1 MSDLLTW
8 SPIPLGRWFGTTV
21 RVHFLLI
28 VFIASWLLLAPFSW
42 TASVGSGLASL
53 EQTAA
58 WMSLL
63 LLALVVHEGAHA
75 LTAYVLDCEQ
85 EDVHLWPLGNLTGPS
100 VPVRG
105 VENMLVTIAGPLA
118 SGALAMGT
126 AAGLGLIAD
135 AQFVWNPFGD
145 GVDSGA
151 PWLDAKTRA
160 TPLTAVWLVGWFGYI
175 NYILCLVNLLPAL
188 PFDGGRLF
196 RCILADRSIVS
207 SHDDMVAPW
216 TARATAAI
224 LFLVGVVRV
233 FTGDGG
239 VGWTV
244 IGLAVLIEIF
254 VRSESRMLED
264 GGFFDDGV
272 FGYDFSEGYTSLE
285 GGPAVARPH
294 RESALERWRRRRS
307 DLRRRRRMTT
317 EAAEERRM
325 DEILD
330 KLHREGRSALT
341 DEEQRF
347 LVRVSA
353 RYRNRPK
360 PRD

>member
-8 SPIPLGRWFGTTV
+8 SPIRLGRWFGTTV
-21 RVHFLLI
+21 KVHILLI
-28 VFIASWLLLAPFSW
+28 AFVAYRLVIAPFVD
-42 TASVGSGLASL
+42 AAEPGIKNL

-58 WMSLL
+58 WLSLL
-63 LLALVVHEGAHA
+63 LLALAVHEAAHA
-75 LTAYVLDCEQ
+75 LTAYLLDCDQ
-85 EDVHLWPLGNLTGPS
+85 EEVHIWPLGNLTGPS
-100 VPVRG
+100 PASRG
-105 VENMLVTIAGPLA
+105 VESMLVAISGPLV
-118 SGALAMGT
+118 SGALAFGI

-135 AQFVWNPFGD
+135 AQFIWNPFGD
-145 GVDSGA
+145 RVDSGA
-151 PWLDAKTRA
+151 PWLDATTRA
-160 TPLTAVWLVGWFGYI
+160 RPLTPTWYVGWFGHL
-175 NYILCLVNLLPAL
+175 NYILFLVNLLPAL

-196 RCILADRSIVS
+196 RCFLADTSIVS
-207 SHDDMVAPW
+207 TRDGMIAPW

-224 LFLVGVVRV
+224 LFLVGVVRW
-233 FTGDGG
+233 FFGDG
-239 VGWTV
+239 WED
-244 IGLAVLIEIF
+244 GLTLISLAILIEWF
-254 VRSESRMLED
+254 ARSESRMLED

-285 GGPAVARPH
+285 GGAAVVRPH

-307 DLRRRRRMTT
+307 DLRRRRRRTT

-360 PRD
+360 SRD

>member
-21 RVHFLLI
+21 KVHVCLI
-28 VFIASWLLLAPFSW
+28 LYVAFRLLLAPF
-42 TASVGSGLASL
+42 AVAADSGMKNL

-58 WMSLL
+58 WLALL
-63 LLALVVHEGAHA
+63 LLALAIHEAAHA
-75 LTAYVLDCEQ
+75 ATAFLLDCDQ

-100 VPVRG
+100 YTARG
-105 VENMLVTIAGPLA
+105 VDSMLVAIAGPLI
-118 SGALAMGT
+118 SGALALGI

-135 AQFVWNPFGD
+135 AQFVWNPFSNKAD
-145 GVDSGA
+145 VGA
-151 PWLDAKTRA
+151 PWIDATTQA
-160 TPLTAVWLVGWFGYI
+160 APLSMVWWIGWFGFL
-175 NYILCLVNLLPAL
+175 NYILFLVNLLPAL

-196 RCILADRSIVS
+196 RGFLANTSIVAS
-207 SHDDMVAPW
+207 KDGMIAPW

-224 LFLVGVVRV
+224 LFLVGVVRL
-233 FTGDGG
+233 FAGDLGDGATLIG
-239 VGWTV
+239 V
-244 IGLAVLIEIF
+244 AVLIELF

-285 GGPAVARPH
+285 GSAAVVRPH

-307 DLRRRRRMTT
+307 DVRRRRRMMT

-330 KLHREGRSALT
+330 KLYRQGRSALT

-347 LVRVSA
+347 LIRVSA

-360 PRD
+360 TQE